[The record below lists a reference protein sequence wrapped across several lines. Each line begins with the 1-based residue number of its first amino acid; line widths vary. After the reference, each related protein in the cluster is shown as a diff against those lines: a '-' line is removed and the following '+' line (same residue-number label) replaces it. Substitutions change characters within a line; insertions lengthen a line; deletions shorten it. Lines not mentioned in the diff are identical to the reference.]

1 MSNPSS
7 SSGDKEERPTRPP
20 SPTTPINNV
29 SSGSSD
35 GGQLAVIQAQ
45 IAALFALI
53 TEKRTSDPSLAVSND
68 PLIDHPTTPV
78 THTPT
83 PITHSRRVLPPI
95 PEGPRSTRLEPRS
108 LVNVFQSPLPPRSS
122 PSSAP
127 VPPPVTSSTAVPAGV
142 APIATVSQGSTSV
155 SSTDGVQVGRH
166 RVKSVAPTKFK
177 GTTQE
182 MNAARS
188 FLFAARQYLKEAA
201 RSGEPDD
208 VLVDLFGSLLE
219 GNALTWFMNLMGKA
233 ERENRMLTLAEL
245 FESFIDTYEPD
256 NGPVLADIE
265 LSSMTYG
272 VGQCKSLA
280 STDNEFDRLAF
291 VMTRGQVY
299 NEATDLLLASRYQ
312 DVIRRGH
319 FEMWE
324 MATLSTPITLDQW
337 KAAVRKAHAVLQ
349 TRAAVRGSSGRS
361 NNNYHQRGP
370 FHSSSSSSSSSS
382 SKPAP
387 TAVVQ
392 NVSTYGKGTVEP
404 KETFERMEGEQEP
417 VGQSEELQQIQAKA
431 NAKRRWNPHLTHPQ
445 RVKLQELKKC
455 WICYEAGHMAG
466 QCPNANKPGIP
477 RKPTDADLN

>member
-1 MSNPSS
+1 MSDPSS
-7 SSGDKEERPTRPP
+7 SSSEKEERRPP
-20 SPTTPINNV
+20 SPATPINNV
-29 SSGSSD
+29 SSSGSD
-35 GGQLAVIQAQ
+35 GSQLAALQAQ
-45 IAALFALI
+45 IAALSALLM
-53 TEKRTSDPSLAVSND
+53 ERTSDPSRAVPHD
-68 PLIDHPTTPV
+68 PPIGHPTTYVP
-78 THTPT
+78 HTPT
-83 PITHSRRVLPPI
+83 PLTHSRRVLPPI

-108 LVNVFQSPLPPRSS
+108 LVNAFQSPLLPRSS
-122 PSSAP
+122 PSSVPIPPPASSSTPAP
-127 VPPPVTSSTAVPAGV
+127 AVVAPTTTVPPGGTLVN
-142 APIATVSQGSTSV
+142 
-155 SSTDGVQVGRH
+155 STDGVQVGRH
-166 RVKSVAPTKFK
+166 RVKSVAPSKFK

-219 GNALTWFMNLMGKA
+219 GNALTWFMNLIGKA
-233 ERENRMLTLAEL
+233 ERENRLLTLAEL

-265 LSSMTYG
+265 LNSMTYG
-272 VGQCKSLA
+272 VGQCRNLA

-337 KAAVRKAHAVLQ
+337 KTAVRKAHAVLQ
-349 TRAAVRGSSGRS
+349 TRAAVRGNSGRH
-361 NNNYHQRGP
+361 NNHFQRGP
-370 FHSSSSSSSSSS
+370 FHSSSSSSSR
-382 SKPAP
+382 P
-387 TAVVQ
+387 TSTTAVQ
-392 NVSTYGKGTVEP
+392 NVTVSTHEKGKAEQ
-404 KETFERMEGEQEP
+404 KETFERMEGEQ
-417 VGQSEELQQIQAKA
+417 GQPEELQQMQART
-431 NAKRRWNPHLTHPQ
+431 NAKRRWNPHLTYPQ
-445 RVKLQELKKC
+445 RVKLTELKKC
-455 WICYEAGHMAG
+455 WICYEVGHMAG

-477 RKPTDADLN
+477 RKLTDEDLKC